1 MILTGSGTLEN
12 LFKLIGLL
20 VVFVVII
27 VACYYVTK
35 LVGTRQLTKSAK
47 SNFKILDSYK
57 LGPNQILAIV
67 EVGERYFCI
76 GITKEQISMI
86 SELNASDFVM
96 DTAGKTTSFA
106 GIFATVMNK
115 EKAKTE
121 KQSFPEYDNK
131 TPEDSETSEKED

>member
-1 MILTGSGTLEN
+1 MILTGTGTLEN

-27 VACYYVTK
+27 VACYYVTR
-35 LVGTRQLTKSAK
+35 LVGTRQLQKAGK

-86 SELNASDFVM
+86 SELSASDFAL
-96 DTAGKTTSFA
+96 DSTTGNRSFA
-106 GIFATVMNK
+106 GIFASVLNK
-115 EKAKTE
+115 EKKTE
-121 KQSFPEYDNK
+121 KQSFPEFDNAK
-131 TPEDSETSEKED
+131 PEESEPSDKED